1 MVVDLLLT
9 VTYAKTFGHK
19 PTLGNARPLRGS
31 GKYAYFLAELP
42 APVALLMNGGWHP
55 PFDGVE
61 TVYDDRPDGISVV
74 HFSLTDA
81 AERDSGQG

>member
-1 MVVDLLLT
+1 
-9 VTYAKTFGHK
+9 
-19 PTLGNARPLRGS
+19 
-31 GKYAYFLAELP
+31 
-42 APVALLMNGGWHP
+42 MNGGWHP